1 MSSLYTILFLIPFL
15 GWLGVRVGICTR
27 DFPGGPTAAAWAKPV
42 LWTLVVGGLLVPQ
55 ALPGFPDTLRNG
67 IWCLACGLGGA
78 EIVAGSRLFGRFMA
92 DQRAAKAAAA
102 AANDGGA
109 ASGPQR
115 RGNGGGEGREGD
127 SRRHESGKSRSE
139 RSGREGRD
147 SSRTP
152 RRR

>member
-27 DFPGGPTAAAWAKPV
+27 DFPGGPAAAAWVKPV

-55 ALPGFPDTLRNG
+55 ALPGFPDNLRNG

-92 DQRAAKAAAA
+92 DQRAARAAAA
-102 AANDGGA
+102 AVDGGEA
-109 ASGPQR
+109 MSDPQR
-115 RGNGGGEGREGD
+115 RSNGGGEGREG
-127 SRRHESGKSRSE
+127 SRRRRESGKSRSD

-147 SSRTP
+147 SSRT
-152 RRR
+152 RRH